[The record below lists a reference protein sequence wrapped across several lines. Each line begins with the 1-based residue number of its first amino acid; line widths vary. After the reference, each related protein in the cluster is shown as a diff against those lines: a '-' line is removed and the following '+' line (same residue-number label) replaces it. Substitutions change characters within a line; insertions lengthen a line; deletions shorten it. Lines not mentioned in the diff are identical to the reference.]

1 MYWWRW
7 CVDNGDSAFDI
18 DALMEMVRWR
28 WRCIEEIIDNFNH
41 KEDEKGKSEEL
52 EPFEGGLVGW
62 FDFCLKIHFVF
73 ICNYVSIWFFN
84 YILMLFNVYLE
95 GGELW
100 SVISNKKFDLMGV
113 KVINGVFPTH
123 IK

>member
-1 MYWWRW
+1 
-7 CVDNGDSAFDI
+7 
-18 DALMEMVRWR
+18 
-28 WRCIEEIIDNFNH
+28 
-41 KEDEKGKSEEL
+41 
-52 EPFEGGLVGW
+52 
-62 FDFCLKIHFVF
+62 
-73 ICNYVSIWFFN
+73 
-84 YILMLFNVYLE
+84 MLFNVYLE